1 MNEKKNHNIKK
12 LFSIFRMNE
21 RFECWGLIYT
31 QSTCLLA
38 QLLHNIA
45 SLAAYQSSHVIVQ
58 VFHCVRILLLS
69 YSFVIVFF
77 CYRILLL
84 SYSFVIVF
92 FCYRILLFS
101 HSFVM
106 TLSPPCK
113 CYSYCTA
120 LYIPDIRRCSFVTP
134 IFCSHTIVIQRM
146 HLKHS
151 DG

>member
-1 MNEKKNHNIKK
+1 MITCTIIAQHSVPR
-12 LFSIFRMNE
+12 SIPIITRHRAGVPLCPYSF
-21 RFECWGLIYT
+21 
-31 QSTCLLA
+31 
-38 QLLHNIA
+38 
-45 SLAAYQSSHVIVQ
+45 VIV
-58 VFHCVRILLLS
+58 FFCYRILLLS

-92 FCYRILLFS
+92 FCYRILLFL

-106 TLSPPCK
+106 TLAPPCR
-113 CYSYCTA
+113 CYSYWTT